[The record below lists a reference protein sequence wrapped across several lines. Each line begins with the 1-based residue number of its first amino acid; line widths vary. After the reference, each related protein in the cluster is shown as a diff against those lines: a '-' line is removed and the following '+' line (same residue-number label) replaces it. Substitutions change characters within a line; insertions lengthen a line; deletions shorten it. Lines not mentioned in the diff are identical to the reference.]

1 MLLQVNNLRR
11 VETLKHQK
19 TFFQRFL
26 AFVCSGA
33 MLLNMVPV
41 SAFAQGDVSQTPPP
55 AQTEAGVATETPTP
69 TPAAEE
75 PQVETQAE
83 DTVQPTPEP
92 TPEPAPEPAAQP
104 TPAAPQPRQVEVMPL
119 DINSGTDGQTDPGN
133 AGQSPAPAE
142 PTSSTDPSA
151 PPAVVEI
158 TITPEEE
165 QELQVGDTLALTA
178 TVVPEGVTEPVI
190 WESSNPAVAKVE
202 PDPTGSRK
210 ATVTAVAGGKATITA
225 ACGGKEAAC
234 EVTVKGPITEI
245 VAITPP
251 EGITENGTVIL
262 VENLDKSFAF
272 SANTTPVADYCTNS
286 VMWTVTTGNS
296 YVQIDQNGNL
306 TFTDSCKASGLSNDT
321 PVQVTVQAEA
331 GNSVAPKQFV
341 FRLDKKQNAITF
353 DATTFTYGDD
363 IQLQASAT
371 NNGEVTYEL
380 LQDNET
386 GAQVG
391 TDGKVTVNNAGS
403 FTVKASSVDTGF
415 YYSGLQEQ
423 LITVNK
429 RPLTVTFTEPTSTIS
444 KISDG
449 TTSLTQENQ
458 DALKNAFELNPEEI
472 VNGDDVNLSV
482 DVSAATFAS
491 DAVGPNEIDLSA
503 VTFTLQ
509 GNDINKYALAST
521 TGTGKCN
528 ATITP
533 VEPTEKTNIDLITA
547 TGDVTIQTGVAFKV
561 GTESANDGTYWYGGN
576 GVPVTL
582 ADGYSLLAKNE
593 NGSAGASV
601 VEYGY
606 LTAASG
612 NEFYVLD
619 GQGIYTGPYTVTYK
633 KDTTVPEI
641 ELTKVE
647 AIKGDGSKMEANG
660 QAIVFGKEVTYTIS
674 VTDDE
679 SGVDASAMY
688 YAVAD
693 DKPAVGDSTAWQK
706 ITGTPTE
713 NGYVFT
719 VTAPNA
725 GTLFVKAADLVGNNG
740 EGEFAPLV
748 LEENAPTIELTV
760 NGSAVTSGT
769 DQITTGT
776 AQDYALGLT
785 VQDVDVATGIQQSG
799 IQKVTY
805 EIMQGDTPIVPA
817 ESLWEALNPPTTI
830 AEINDSFLT
839 KTASKQFSELADGV
853 NLNGDYT
860 LTITAV
866 DFCGNSSSFTYTFK
880 LDNTAPTVT
889 AHMGGTANADGN
901 YYYKADNGE
910 ITVIF
915 TDANLAENTEANVY
929 TATLKGEA
937 GTEQTK
943 SATVTA
949 GSSTATVTFSATD
962 VAKFADD
969 TLTLTV
975 SATDAAG
982 NTNTELDTASKGLV
996 VTDDGSGTFVL
1007 DKTAP
1012 VLEKVQAA
1020 GGNYY
1025 PNEKAVYFNTDFT
1038 LTFTVNDANYDSA
1051 KVQNRTQ
1058 CTNDEPK
1065 ATLNAAVA
1073 DTITLTISGNAD
1085 NARYKPAIQVE
1096 DKAGNQMVAA
1106 ADLAA
1111 EGPQGVT
1118 VDANGVG
1125 TMATTFVL
1133 DTTLPVL
1140 VGVTTTENGNDYGEG
1155 VYYQGAFDATFEV
1168 EDANYDKTA
1177 DDKRTYGKSVL
1188 TVTKDGV
1195 ADTTPTIIDGNAEN
1209 GNATKTVKVEGI
1221 NTAKAVYRIKLEVVD
1236 KAGNKLTGGV
1246 TGGQNATTFTDGI
1259 ATLKNRIMDNVAPV
1273 MTISY
1278 TDLEATHFYLEG
1290 EETGPATAYYNKDLE
1305 ATFKVED
1312 AGSLDETK
1320 LYVSRTK
1327 EGENDLDNRTFG
1339 AGKDPTVPSKTFNSA
1354 EIPDLTITAQPDNDG
1369 VYVYTVYGED
1379 KAGNPLTVVENDYSG
1394 KGEPNKKTGCNS
1406 QNAYTGAPKA
1416 MDTVAPTA
1424 TISYTE
1430 LDATHF
1436 YTDGERTNAYY
1447 NHGFTA
1453 TFAFADTY
1461 GTTDKSYN
1469 MDESKLHY
1477 MQLLTEK
1484 TDNPIGTET
1493 TAATKTV
1500 SYTVADNASAEN
1512 VHYAFIAYGE
1522 DKAGNPLTVTE
1533 QDTTAP
1539 GESTEYTNCADKY
1552 APVTHKVLDMVAPTF
1567 TLAVDDPANDLSV
1580 AVDSQN
1586 RAYYNGDITATF
1598 TVNDANLDSKKVGT
1612 ATAARSGMDFNY
1624 DEADVEW
1631 KPISLTKSD
1640 AVEAENTRTLTQ
1652 TVSADGIYRFEIE
1665 GEDRAGNRLIQSAE
1679 EAAETDFRATLPQT
1693 TAGQFWTNLKV
1704 RDTLA
1709 PRLDIALSDGETFY
1723 TAILGEPSEQQN
1735 TYYNITANAPY
1746 RRASDASG
1754 TLTKTDCSP
1763 VSVIYTIDSTTA
1775 PQSEPGSPYNH
1786 DTLNLNFNGEQI
1798 FNFSTLVVRDR
1809 AGNSSTMPKAA
1820 NKIYLDVTAPNVDE
1834 LAPTISVVAH
1844 ASGEGRGQAG
1854 TDLFRSTVTVRA
1866 TVTDPGEGVR
1876 SSGLYQVYYR
1886 VLVNGEDQTGA
1897 VGVSGKGSVTQ
1908 AGILGYGTSGS
1919 EYESLEGVDEAITSQ
1934 DVIDFTFDENTFNYN
1949 DVKIYVWAEDNSGNM
1964 VTEDAAA
1971 HYFFGIDITAPK
1983 IDVSYDNNDAQN
1995 EKYFKA
2001 DRTATVVVTERN
2013 FDPNNTVITTETS
2026 NISGWSY
2033 AAGSSANGDDD
2044 TWTCTVGYTEDGDYT
2059 FDVTTTDLLGFEATE
2074 VNYGDSVAPQEFT
2087 IDKTNPVINISFNNN
2102 DVRNGKYY
2110 NDTRTATVNIEEHNF
2125 STDGVDLTTTAN
2137 IQEGS
2142 VTAPGAS
2149 GWSSNGDTNTATVP
2163 FTQDGN
2169 YTMHVECVD
2178 LAGNEA
2184 EPEDVDEF
2192 VVDTTAPELEIT
2204 GVEDHMAYSGDV
2216 APAITYHDINYDP
2229 SSANVSIVGVQHP
2242 EGENLTGTRTEDAFG
2257 GSFVCN
2263 NIEPVKEND
2272 DVYTATGVVSDMA
2285 GNETEVDIV
2294 FSVNR
2299 YGSTY
2304 MFAEDTQAL
2313 LDNYYTNTPQELH
2326 VIEINVDSQVS
2337 NMVTT
2342 SLNGELRT
2350 LQQGTD
2356 YTVQESVPGW
2366 HQFDYTIGAD
2376 NFTGEGVYDV
2386 TLSSVD
2392 EAGNTSSNRAIKENE
2407 GATSD
2412 MPIAFVVDMTPP
2424 ANVVTGVEENE
2435 QYIAAE
2441 RTVMIN
2447 YEDNIGMASLTLYV
2461 NDEAVAEYDAE
2472 DLAGMNGTVQYTAQA
2487 SNHWQN
2493 FKVVSSDLAGNTSD
2507 ETTVRYLLTDNL
2519 LIQYFNNKPIF
2530 FGSLIALAAVVVVII
2545 LLVRRKKKQTVTQ

>member
-1 MLLQVNNLRR
+1 M
-11 VETLKHQK
+11 KHQK

-55 AQTEAGVATETPTP
+55 AQTEAGVATEPPTP

-83 DTVQPTPEP
+83 DAVQPTPEP
-92 TPEPAPEPAAQP
+92 TPEPAPQP
-104 TPAAPQPRQVEVMPL
+104 TPAAPQPRQVEVTPL

-133 AGQSPAPAE
+133 AGQSPAPTAE

-158 TITPEEE
+158 TITPEGER
-165 QELQVGDTLALTA
+165 ELQVDETLELTA
-178 TVVPEGVTEPVI
+178 EVKPDTVTESVI
-190 WESSNPAVAKVE
+190 WTSSVPAVAKVE
-202 PDPTGSRK
+202 RDPTDSRK
-210 ATVTAVAGGKATITA
+210 ATVTALAGGKATITA
-225 ACGGKEAAC
+225 ICGGKEAAC
-234 EVTVKGPITEI
+234 EVTVKGPATYVEI
-245 VAITPP
+245 VLPNGIA
-251 EGITENGTVIL
+251 EGGTVYAADYKDQTL
-262 VENLDKSFAF
+262 KLTATTTPAAEFCTDKVEWSVTDGNQYAEIEKDTGVLTLNPLGNDDSAKIQITAKAGSQTDTLNFNLSKKADKVSFAE
-272 SANTTPVADYCTNS
+272 
-286 VMWTVTTGNS
+286 
-296 YVQIDQNGNL
+296 
-306 TFTDSCKASGLSNDT
+306 GLS
-321 PVQVTVQAEA
+321 
-331 GNSVAPKQFV
+331 
-341 FRLDKKQNAITF
+341 
-353 DATTFTYGDD
+353 FTYGSSTM
-363 IQLQASAT
+363 ISAT
-371 NNGEVTYEL
+371 AESDTEISYSV
-380 LQDNET
+380 DS
-386 GAQVG
+386 
-391 TDGKVTVNNAGS
+391 NNAAGATIDS
-403 FTVKASSVDTGF
+403 AGM
-415 YYSGLQEQ
+415 
-423 LITVNK
+423 
-429 RPLTVTFTEPTSTIS
+429 VTFTNVGTFTLTATSAGNGYYTSGIATQEYTVSS
-444 KISDG
+444 KTLEVTFAQPAITKTSDG
-449 TTSLTQENQ
+449 TTELTEENKQVLAGAFSLKDGQLEGS
-458 DALKNAFELNPEEI
+458 DK
-472 VNGDDVNLSV
+472 VNLAV

-491 DAVGPNEIDLSA
+491 NVVGPNSINLADVKLTLEGKDAGKYQLDSNIGTVTCSATIEPVTPTSGSEDIDL
-503 VTFTLQ
+503 T
-509 GNDINKYALAST
+509 K
-521 TGTGKCN
+521 
-528 ATITP
+528 
-533 VEPTEKTNIDLITA
+533 A

-561 GTESANDGTYWYGGN
+561 GTESANDGTYWYGEN

-582 ADGYSLLAKNE
+582 NAGYSLLAKNKD
-593 NGSAGASV
+593 GSAGDSV
-601 VEYGY
+601 ITPGVDGTNY
-606 LTAASG
+606 LSAESGIAFYVVQTAADG
-612 NEFYVLD
+612 GRTFY
-619 GQGIYTGPYTVTYK
+619 GPYSVTYQ
-633 KDTTVPEI
+633 KDTTAPEI
-641 ELTKVE
+641 KLTKVE
-647 AIKGDGSKMEANG
+647 ATKADNTTVDPGEGIA
-660 QAIVFGKEVTYTIS
+660 FGTKVTYTIS
-674 VTDDE
+674 VTDVE
-679 SGVDASAMY
+679 SGVDVNSIEYAILPNGEPDTSTSWTQAS
-688 YAVAD
+688 VKTID
-693 DKPAVGDSTAWQK
+693 
-706 ITGTPTE
+706 E
-713 NGYVFT
+713 GYEFT
-719 VTAPNA
+719 VTADA
-725 GTLFVKAADLVGNNG
+725 SGTLYVHASDIVNNTSAPQN
-740 EGEFAPLV
+740 FRPLV
-748 LEENAPTIELTV
+748 LETNAPQIKLSVDGTELANGATASKTEKDYNLTLTV
-760 NGSAVTSGT
+760 TDLNGST
-769 DQITTGT
+769 
-776 AQDYALGLT
+776 
-785 VQDVDVATGIQQSG
+785 QQSG

-805 EIMQGDTPIVPA
+805 SIQQGNTPVVTNEVWPAMGNNLPTDISQIVDSYLEQISEQSFA
-817 ESLWEALNPPTTI
+817 SLA
-830 AEINDSFLT
+830 
-839 KTASKQFSELADGV
+839 KTSD
-853 NLNGDYT
+853 LNGDYT

-866 DFCGNSSSFTYTFK
+866 DFCGNSSTFTYTFK

-889 AHMGGTANADGN
+889 AHMDGTANADGK
-901 YYYKADNGE
+901 YYYRADNGA
-910 ITVIF
+910 ITVTF
-915 TDANLAENTEANVY
+915 ADANLTENTTPDAY
-929 TATLKGEA
+929 TATLTGA
-937 GTEQTK
+937 PSDAPLIR
-943 SATVTA
+943 SATVT
-949 GSSTATVTFSATD
+949 GSSATITFTADD

-969 TLTLTV
+969 TLTLKV

-982 NTNTELDTASKGLV
+982 NTNTKLDTASKGLV

-1007 DKTAP
+1007 DTTAP
-1012 VLEKVQAA
+1012 VLEKVQAE

-1051 KVQNRTQ
+1051 KVQDSTQ
-1058 CTNDEPK
+1058 YTNDEPK
-1065 ATLNAAVA
+1065 ATLNAATA

-1085 NARYKPAIQVE
+1085 NARYKPAIQVV
-1096 DKAGNQMVAA
+1096 DKAGNQMEAVPG
-1106 ADLAA
+1106 LAT
-1111 EGPQGVT
+1111 EGRQGVT
-1118 VDANGVG
+1118 VKNGVA

-1133 DTTLPVL
+1133 DTTAPEL
-1140 VGVTTTENGNDYGEG
+1140 VGVTTTADGKDYDEG

-1168 EDANYDKTA
+1168 KDANYDAA
-1177 DDKRTYGKSVL
+1177 DADRTYGKSVL
-1188 TVTKDGV
+1188 TVTKDSEP
-1195 ADTTPTIIDGNAEN
+1195 DTTPDITDGTAN
-1209 GNATKTVKVEGI
+1209 GNATKTVVVERI
-1221 NTAKAVYRIKLEVVD
+1221 DTDKAVYSIKLEVVD

-1246 TGGQNATTFTDGI
+1246 TGGQNATIVDEGT
-1259 ATLKNRIMDNVAPV
+1259 ATLKTRIMDNVAPV

-1278 TDLEATHFYLEG
+1278 TDLDATHFYLESG
-1290 EETGPATAYYNKDLE
+1290 ETGPATAYYNKDLE

-1312 AGSLDETK
+1312 AGSLDETN

-1327 EGENDLDNRTFG
+1327 EGESDLGNRTFG
-1339 AGKDPTVPSKTFNSA
+1339 EDKNPEVTSKTFTSA
-1354 EIPDLTITAQPDNDG
+1354 EISDLKITAQPDHDG

-1379 KAGNPLTVVENDYSG
+1379 KAGNPLTVVENDYFG
-1394 KGEPNKKTGCNS
+1394 KGNSNEQTGCAQGS
-1406 QNAYTGAPKA
+1406 AYTGAPKA

-1424 TISYTE
+1424 VISYTA

-1436 YTDGERTNAYY
+1436 YSDGDHTNAYY

-1461 GTTDKSYN
+1461 GTTGKSYN

-1477 MQLLTEK
+1477 MQLLTEE
-1484 TDNPIGTET
+1484 TDNPIGTGT
-1493 TAATKTV
+1493 TAPNKTV
-1500 SYTVADNASAEN
+1500 SYTVAENASAEN
-1512 VHYAFIAYGE
+1512 VHYAFIAYGA

-1539 GESTEYTNCADKY
+1539 GKSTEYTNCADEY
-1552 APVTHKVLDMVAPTF
+1552 TPVTHKVLDMVAPTF
-1567 TLAVDDPANDLSV
+1567 TLVVNDPANDLSV

-1640 AVEAENTRTLTQ
+1640 AVEAESTRTLTQ

-1665 GEDRAGNRLIQSAE
+1665 GEDRAGNRLIQSRE

-1693 TAGQFWTNLKV
+1693 AAGQFWTNLKV

-1949 DVKIYVWAEDNSGNM
+1949 DVKIYVWAEDNSGNI

-2125 STDGVDLTTTAN
+2125 SADGVDLTTTAN

-2169 YTMHVECVD
+2169 YTMHVEYVD

-2304 MFAEDTQAL
+2304 MFGEDTQAL

-2342 SLNGELRT
+2342 SLNGELKT

>member
-75 PQVETQAE
+75 PQVGTQAE
-83 DTVQPTPEP
+83 DTAEP
-92 TPEPAPEPAAQP
+92 TPEPAAQP

-119 DINSGTDGQTDPGN
+119 DIDSGTDGQTDPGN

-158 TITPEEE
+158 TIAPSGETN
-165 QELQVGDTLALTA
+165 LTVGGSSLTLTA
-178 TVVPEGVTEPVI
+178 EVKPDTVTGAVT
-190 WESSNPAVAKVE
+190 WTSSDDNIATVT
-202 PDPTGSRK
+202 PDSTGSRK

-225 ACGGKEAAC
+225 TCGGKKAAC

-245 VAITPP
+245 VDITPP

-331 GNSVAPKQFV
+331 ENSVDPKQFV
-341 FRLDKKQNAITF
+341 FQLAKKQNAITF

-363 IQLQASAT
+363 IQLQARAT
-371 NNGEVTYEL
+371 SNGTVTYEL
-380 LQDNET
+380 LQDNGT
-386 GAQVG
+386 DAQVY

-415 YYSGLQEQ
+415 YYSGSQEQ

-458 DALKNAFELNPEEI
+458 DALKNAFALNREQI
-472 VNGDDVNLSV
+472 VDGDDVNLSV
-482 DVSAATFAS
+482 DVSAAAFAS

-509 GNDINKYALAST
+509 GNDMNKYALAST

-533 VEPTEKTNIDLITA
+533 VEPTEKTNIDLTTA

-561 GTESANDGTYWYGGN
+561 GTKSANDGTYWYGEN

-582 ADGYSLLAKNE
+582 TDGYSLLARNEDGSADAPVVE
-593 NGSAGASV
+593 NGN
-601 VEYGY
+601 

-612 NEFYVLD
+612 NEFYVQD

-633 KDTTVPEI
+633 KDTTAPEI
-641 ELTKVE
+641 KLTKVE

-679 SGVDASAMY
+679 SGVNASAMY

-693 DKPAVGDSTAWQK
+693 DMPAMDSAAWQQ
-706 ITGTPTE
+706 ITGTPTG

-748 LEENAPTIELTV
+748 LETNAPTIELTV

-776 AQDYALGLT
+776 AKDYTLGLT
-785 VQDVDVATGIQQSG
+785 VQDVATGIQQSG

-805 EIMQGDTPIVPA
+805 SIQQGNTPVVTNEVWPKMGNNLPTDISQIVGSYLEQISEQSFA
-817 ESLWEALNPPTTI
+817 SLA
-830 AEINDSFLT
+830 
-839 KTASKQFSELADGV
+839 KTSD
-853 NLNGDYT
+853 LNGDYT
-860 LTITAV
+860 LIITAV

-901 YYYKADNGE
+901 YYYKADNGA
-910 ITVIF
+910 ITVTF
-915 TDANLAENTEANVY
+915 TDANLAENTAQDAY
-929 TATLKGEA
+929 TATLTDESGENSLA
-937 GTEQTK
+937 K
-943 SATVTA
+943 SATVTDN
-949 GSSTATVTFSATD
+949 SATITFTADD

-969 TLTLTV
+969 TLTLKV

-982 NTNTELDTASKGLV
+982 NTNTKLDTASKGLV

-1020 GGNYY
+1020 DGNYY

-1051 KVQNRTQ
+1051 KVQDSTQ
-1058 CTNDEPK
+1058 YTNDEPK
-1065 ATLNAAVA
+1065 ATLNAATA

-1085 NARYKPAIQVE
+1085 NARYNPAIQVV

-1106 ADLAA
+1106 DNLAT
-1111 EGPQGVT
+1111 EGRQGVT
-1118 VDANGVG
+1118 VKNGVA

-1133 DTTLPVL
+1133 DTTAPEL
-1140 VGVTTTENGNDYGEG
+1140 VGVTTTAHGNDYDEG

-1168 EDANYDKTA
+1168 KDANYDKTA
-1177 DDKRTYGKSVL
+1177 DAGRTYGKSVL
-1188 TVTKDGV
+1188 TVTKDGE
-1195 ADTTPTIIDGNAEN
+1195 DTTTDITDGTAEN
-1209 GNATKTVKVEGI
+1209 GNATKTVKVERI
-1221 NTAKAVYRIKLEVVD
+1221 DTAKAVYSIKLEVVD

-1246 TGGQNATTFTDGI
+1246 TGGQNATIVDEGT
-1259 ATLKNRIMDNVAPV
+1259 ATLKNRIMDNTAPV

-1278 TDLEATHFYLEG
+1278 TDLDATHFYLESG
-1290 EETGPATAYYNKDLE
+1290 ETGPATAYYNKDLE

-1312 AGSLDETK
+1312 KGSLDETK
-1320 LYVSRTK
+1320 LYVSRIK
-1327 EGENDLDNRTFG
+1327 EREPDLSNRTFG
-1339 AGKDPTVPSKTFNSA
+1339 EDKNPEVTSKTFTSA
-1354 EIPDLTITAQPDNDG
+1354 EISDLKITAQPDHDG

-1394 KGEPNKKTGCNS
+1394 KDKSNTIEGCNS

-1436 YTDGERTNAYY
+1436 YTEGEHTNAYY

-1461 GTTDKSYN
+1461 GTTGKSYN

-1477 MQLLTEK
+1477 MQLLTEE
-1484 TDNPIGTET
+1484 TDNPIGTGT
-1493 TAATKTV
+1493 TAPNKTV

-1512 VHYAFIAYGE
+1512 VHYAFIAYGA

-1539 GESTEYTNCADKY
+1539 GKSTEYTNCADEY
-1552 APVTHKVLDMVAPTF
+1552 TPVTHKVLDMVAPTF
-1567 TLAVDDPANDLSV
+1567 TLAVNDPANDLSV

-1640 AVEAENTRTLTQ
+1640 AVEAESTRTLTQ

-1665 GEDRAGNRLIQSAE
+1665 GEDRAGNRLIQSGE

-2125 STDGVDLTTTAN
+2125 SADGVDLTTTAN

-2169 YTMHVECVD
+2169 YTMHVEYVD

-2304 MFAEDTQAL
+2304 MFGEDTQAL

-2342 SLNGELRT
+2342 SLSGELKT

>member
-1 MLLQVNNLRR
+1 M
-11 VETLKHQK
+11 KHQK

-92 TPEPAPEPAAQP
+92 APEPAAQP

-133 AGQSPAPAE
+133 AGQSPAPAAG

-158 TITPEEE
+158 TITPEGER
-165 QELQVGDTLALTA
+165 ELQVDETLELTA
-178 TVVPEGVTEPVI
+178 EVKPDTVTESVI
-190 WESSNPAVAKVE
+190 WTSSVPAVAKVE
-202 PDPTGSRK
+202 RDSTDSRK
-210 ATVTAVAGGKATITA
+210 ATVTALAGGKATITA
-225 ACGGKEAAC
+225 ICGGKEATC
-234 EVTVKGPITEI
+234 EVTVKGPATYVEI
-245 VAITPP
+245 VLPNGIA
-251 EGITENGTVIL
+251 EGGTVYAADYKDQTL
-262 VENLDKSFAF
+262 KLTATTTPAAEFCTDKVEWSVTDGNQYAEIEKDTGVLTLNPLGNDDSAKIQITAKAGSQTDTLNFNLSKKADKVSFAE
-272 SANTTPVADYCTNS
+272 
-286 VMWTVTTGNS
+286 
-296 YVQIDQNGNL
+296 
-306 TFTDSCKASGLSNDT
+306 GLS
-321 PVQVTVQAEA
+321 
-331 GNSVAPKQFV
+331 
-341 FRLDKKQNAITF
+341 
-353 DATTFTYGDD
+353 FTYGSSTM
-363 IQLQASAT
+363 ISAT
-371 NNGEVTYEL
+371 AESDTEISYSV
-380 LQDNET
+380 DS
-386 GAQVG
+386 
-391 TDGKVTVNNAGS
+391 NNAAGATIDS
-403 FTVKASSVDTGF
+403 AGM
-415 YYSGLQEQ
+415 
-423 LITVNK
+423 
-429 RPLTVTFTEPTSTIS
+429 VTFTNVGTFTLTATSAGNGYYTSGIATQEYTVSS
-444 KISDG
+444 KTLEVTFAQPAITKTSDG
-449 TTSLTQENQ
+449 TTELTEENKQVLAGAFSLKDGQLEGS
-458 DALKNAFELNPEEI
+458 DE
-472 VNGDDVNLSV
+472 VNLAV

-491 DAVGPNEIDLSA
+491 NVVGPNSINLADVKLTLEGKDAGKYQLDSNIGTVTCSATIEPVTPTSGSEDIDL
-503 VTFTLQ
+503 T
-509 GNDINKYALAST
+509 K
-521 TGTGKCN
+521 
-528 ATITP
+528 
-533 VEPTEKTNIDLITA
+533 A

-1085 NARYKPAIQVE
+1085 NARYKPAIQVV
-1096 DKAGNQMVAA
+1096 DKAGNQMEAVPG
-1106 ADLAA
+1106 LAT
-1111 EGPQGVT
+1111 EGRQGVT
-1118 VDANGVG
+1118 VKNGVA

-1133 DTTLPVL
+1133 DTTAPEL
-1140 VGVTTTENGNDYGEG
+1140 VGVTTTADGKDYDEG

-1168 EDANYDKTA
+1168 KDANYDAA
-1177 DDKRTYGKSVL
+1177 DADRTYGKSVL
-1188 TVTKDGV
+1188 TVTKDSEP
-1195 ADTTPTIIDGNAEN
+1195 DTTPDVTDGTAN
-1209 GNATKTVKVEGI
+1209 GNATKTVVVERI
-1221 NTAKAVYRIKLEVVD
+1221 DTDKAVYSIKLEVVD

-1246 TGGQNATTFTDGI
+1246 TGGQNATIVDEGT
-1259 ATLKNRIMDNVAPV
+1259 ATLKTRIMDNVAPV

-1278 TDLEATHFYLEG
+1278 TDLDATHFYLESG
-1290 EETGPATAYYNKDLE
+1290 ETGPATAYYNKDLE

-1312 AGSLDETK
+1312 EGSLDETK

-1327 EGENDLDNRTFG
+1327 EREPDLVNRTFG
-1339 AGKDPTVPSKTFNSA
+1339 EDKNPEVTSKTFTSA
-1354 EIPDLTITAQPDNDG
+1354 VIPDLTITAQPDHDG

-1379 KAGNPLTVVENDYSG
+1379 KAGNPLTVVENDYFG
-1394 KGEPNKKTGCNS
+1394 KGESNNKMGCNS

-1436 YTDGERTNAYY
+1436 YTEGEHTNAYY

-1461 GTTDKSYN
+1461 GTTGKSYN

-1477 MQLLTEK
+1477 MQLLTEE
-1484 TDNPIGTET
+1484 TDNPIGTGT
-1493 TAATKTV
+1493 TAPNKTV

-1512 VHYAFIAYGE
+1512 VHYAFIAYGA

-1539 GESTEYTNCADKY
+1539 GKSTEYTNCADEY
-1552 APVTHKVLDMVAPTF
+1552 TPVTHKVLDMVAPTF
-1567 TLAVDDPANDLSV
+1567 TLVVNDPANDLSV

-1665 GEDRAGNRLIQSAE
+1665 GEDRAGNRLIQSGE

-1693 TAGQFWTNLKV
+1693 AAGQFWTNLKV

-1908 AGILGYGTSGS
+1908 AGILGYGTSGN

-2125 STDGVDLTTTAN
+2125 SADGVDLTTTAN

-2149 GWSSNGDTNTATVP
+2149 GWSSNGDTNTTTVP

-2169 YTMHVECVD
+2169 YTMHVEYVD

-2304 MFAEDTQAL
+2304 MFGEDTQAL

-2342 SLNGELRT
+2342 SLNGELKT

>member
-92 TPEPAPEPAAQP
+92 APEPAAQP

-133 AGQSPAPAE
+133 AGQSPAPAAG

-158 TITPEEE
+158 TITSEGER
-165 QELQVGDTLALTA
+165 ELQVDETLELTA
-178 TVVPEGVTEPVI
+178 EVKPDTVTESVI
-190 WESSNPAVAKVE
+190 WTSSVPAVAKVE
-202 PDPTGSRK
+202 RDSTDSRK
-210 ATVTAVAGGKATITA
+210 ATVTALAGGKATITA
-225 ACGGKEAAC
+225 ICGGKEATC
-234 EVTVKGPITEI
+234 EVTVKGPATYVEI
-245 VAITPP
+245 VLPNGIA
-251 EGITENGTVIL
+251 EGGTVYAADYKDQTL
-262 VENLDKSFAF
+262 KLTATTTPAAEFCTDKVEWSVTDGNQYAEIEKDTGVLTLNPLGNDDSAKIQITAKAGSQTDTLNFNLSKKADKVSFAE
-272 SANTTPVADYCTNS
+272 
-286 VMWTVTTGNS
+286 
-296 YVQIDQNGNL
+296 
-306 TFTDSCKASGLSNDT
+306 GLS
-321 PVQVTVQAEA
+321 
-331 GNSVAPKQFV
+331 
-341 FRLDKKQNAITF
+341 
-353 DATTFTYGDD
+353 FTYGSSTM
-363 IQLQASAT
+363 ISAT
-371 NNGEVTYEL
+371 AESDTEISYSV
-380 LQDNET
+380 DS
-386 GAQVG
+386 
-391 TDGKVTVNNAGS
+391 NNAAGATIDS
-403 FTVKASSVDTGF
+403 AGM
-415 YYSGLQEQ
+415 
-423 LITVNK
+423 
-429 RPLTVTFTEPTSTIS
+429 VTFTNVGTFTLTATSAGNGYYTSGIATQEYTVSS
-444 KISDG
+444 KTLEVTFAQPAITKTSDG
-449 TTSLTQENQ
+449 TTELTEENKQVLAGAFSLKDGQLEGS
-458 DALKNAFELNPEEI
+458 DE
-472 VNGDDVNLSV
+472 VNLAV

-491 DAVGPNEIDLSA
+491 NVVGPNSINLADVKLTLEGKDAGKYQLDSNIGTVTCSATIEPVTPTSGSEDIDL
-503 VTFTLQ
+503 T
-509 GNDINKYALAST
+509 K
-521 TGTGKCN
+521 
-528 ATITP
+528 
-533 VEPTEKTNIDLITA
+533 A

-776 AQDYALGLT
+776 AKDYTLGLT
-785 VQDVDVATGIQQSG
+785 VQDEATGIQQSG

-805 EIMQGDTPIVPA
+805 SIQQGNTPVVTNEVWPEMGNNLPTDISQIVGSYLEQISEQSFA
-817 ESLWEALNPPTTI
+817 SLA
-830 AEINDSFLT
+830 
-839 KTASKQFSELADGV
+839 KTSD
-853 NLNGDYT
+853 LNGDYT

-866 DFCGNSSSFTYTFK
+866 DFCGNSSTFTYTFK

-889 AHMGGTANADGN
+889 AHMDGTANADGK
-901 YYYKADNGE
+901 YYYRADNGA
-910 ITVIF
+910 ITVTF
-915 TDANLAENTEANVY
+915 TDDNLAENTEANVY

-975 SATDAAG
+975 SAKDAAG

-1012 VLEKVQAA
+1012 VLEKVQAE

-1025 PNEKAVYFNTDFT
+1025 PDETAVYFNTDFT

-1051 KVQNRTQ
+1051 KVQNSTQ
-1058 CTNDEPK
+1058 CTNEGPK
-1065 ATLNAAVA
+1065 ATLNAATA
-1073 DTITLTISGNAD
+1073 DTITLTISGKAD
-1085 NARYKPAIQVE
+1085 NARYNPAIQVK

-1106 ADLAA
+1106 ADLAT
-1111 EGPQGVT
+1111 EGRQDVT
-1118 VDANGVG
+1118 VKNGVA

-1133 DTTLPVL
+1133 DTTAPEL
-1140 VGVTTTENGNDYGEG
+1140 VSVTTTADGNDYDEG

-1168 EDANYDKTA
+1168 KDANYDKTA
-1177 DDKRTYGKSVL
+1177 AADRTYGKSVL
-1188 TVTKDGV
+1188 TVTKDSEP
-1195 ADTTPTIIDGNAEN
+1195 DTTPDITDGTAN
-1209 GNATKTVKVEGI
+1209 GNATKTVEVKRI
-1221 NTAKAVYRIKLEVVD
+1221 DTDKAVYSIKLEVVD
-1236 KAGNKLTGGV
+1236 KAGNKLTGAV
-1246 TGGQNATTFTDGI
+1246 EGGQNATTVTNGV
-1259 ATLKNRIMDNVAPV
+1259 ATLKTRIMDNAAPV

-1278 TDLEATHFYLEG
+1278 TDLDATHFYQEG
-1290 EETGPATAYYNKDLE
+1290 GETKPATAYYNKDLE
-1305 ATFKVED
+1305 ATFTVED

-1327 EGENDLDNRTFG
+1327 EGESDLVNRTFG
-1339 AGKDPTVPSKTFNSA
+1339 EGKDPKVPIKTFTST
-1354 EIPDLTITAQPDNDG
+1354 EIPDLKITAQPDHDG

-1379 KAGNPLTVVENDYSG
+1379 KAGNPLTVVENDYFG
-1394 KGEPNKKTGCNS
+1394 KGESNNKMGCNS

-1436 YTDGERTNAYY
+1436 YTEGEHTNAYY

-1461 GTTDKSYN
+1461 GTTGKSYN

-1477 MQLLTEK
+1477 MQLLTEE
-1484 TDNPIGTET
+1484 TDNPIGTGT
-1493 TAATKTV
+1493 TAPNKTV

-1512 VHYAFIAYGE
+1512 VHYAFIAYGA

-1533 QDTTAP
+1533 QDTTDP
-1539 GESTEYTNCADKY
+1539 GKSTEYTNCADEY
-1552 APVTHKVLDMVAPTF
+1552 TPVTHKVLDMVAPTF
-1567 TLAVDDPANDLSV
+1567 TLVVNDPANDLSV

-1640 AVEAENTRTLTQ
+1640 AVEAESTRTLTQ

-1665 GEDRAGNRLIQSAE
+1665 GEDRAGNRLIQSGE

-1949 DVKIYVWAEDNSGNM
+1949 DVKIYVWAEDNSGNI

-2125 STDGVDLTTTAN
+2125 SADGVDLTTTAN

-2169 YTMHVECVD
+2169 YTMHVEYVD

-2304 MFAEDTQAL
+2304 MFGEDTQAL

-2342 SLNGELRT
+2342 SLNGELKT

>member
-1 MLLQVNNLRR
+1 M
-11 VETLKHQK
+11 KHQK

-55 AQTEAGVATETPTP
+55 AQTEAGVATEPPTP

-83 DTVQPTPEP
+83 DAVQPTPEP
-92 TPEPAPEPAAQP
+92 TPEPAPQP
-104 TPAAPQPRQVEVMPL
+104 TPAAPQPRQVEVTPL

-133 AGQSPAPAE
+133 AGQSPAPTAE

-151 PPAVVEI
+151 PPAVEKI
-158 TITPEEE
+158 TITPKGE
-165 QELQVGDTLALTA
+165 QELQVGGTLELTA
-178 TVVPEGVTEPVI
+178 TVVPEGVTGPVAWVSSEPT
-190 WESSNPAVAKVE
+190 VAKVE
-202 PDPTGSRK
+202 RDLTNSSK

-225 ACGGKEAAC
+225 TCGDKTATC
-234 EVTVKGPITEI
+234 EVTVKGPITKI

-272 SANTTPVADYCTNS
+272 SANTTPVADYCTDS
-286 VMWTVTTGNS
+286 VKWSVTTGDS
-296 YVQIDQNGNL
+296 YVQIDQNGSL
-306 TFTDSCKASGLSNDT
+306 TFTNSCKASGLSNDT
-321 PVQVTVQAEA
+321 PVEVTVQAEA
-331 GNSVAPKQFV
+331 GDSVEPKRFV
-341 FRLDKKQNAITF
+341 FQLAKKQNAITF

-371 NNGEVTYEL
+371 SNGAVTYEL
-380 LQDNET
+380 LQENGT
-386 GAQVG
+386 GARVD

-601 VEYGY
+601 VEHGY

-612 NEFYVLD
+612 NEFYVQD

-647 AIKGDGSKMEANG
+647 ATKGDGNKMEADG
-660 QAIVFGKEVTYTIS
+660 QEIVFGTKVTYTIS

-679 SGVDASAMY
+679 SGVNASAMY
-688 YAVAD
+688 YAVAN
-693 DKPAVGDSTAWQK
+693 DKPAMDSTAWQQ

-748 LEENAPTIELTV
+748 LETNAPTIELKV
-760 NGSAVTSGT
+760 NGSTVTSGT

-776 AQDYALGLT
+776 AKDYTLGLT
-785 VQDVDVATGIQQSG
+785 VQDEATGIQQSG

-805 EIMQGDTPIVPA
+805 SIQQGNTPVVTNEVWPEMGNNLPTDISQIVGSYLEQISEQSFA
-817 ESLWEALNPPTTI
+817 SLA
-830 AEINDSFLT
+830 
-839 KTASKQFSELADGV
+839 KTSD
-853 NLNGDYT
+853 LNGDYT

-866 DFCGNSSSFTYTFK
+866 DFCGNSSTFTYTFK

-901 YYYKADNGE
+901 YYYKADNGA
-910 ITVIF
+910 ITVTF
-915 TDANLAENTEANVY
+915 TDDNLTENTTPDAY
-929 TATLKGEA
+929 TATLTGA
-937 GTEQTK
+937 PSDAPLIR
-943 SATVTA
+943 SATVT
-949 GSSTATVTFSATD
+949 GSSATITFTADD

-969 TLTLTV
+969 TLTLKV

-982 NTNTELDTASKGLV
+982 NTNTKLDADSKGLV
-996 VTDDGSGTFVL
+996 VNDDGSGTFVL
-1007 DKTAP
+1007 DTTAP
-1012 VLEKVQAA
+1012 VLEKVQAK

-1051 KVQNRTQ
+1051 KVQDSTQ
-1058 CTNDEPK
+1058 YTNDEPK
-1065 ATLNAAVA
+1065 ATLNAATA

-1085 NARYKPAIQVE
+1085 NARYKPAIQVV
-1096 DKAGNQMVAA
+1096 DKAGNQMEAVPG
-1106 ADLAA
+1106 LAT
-1111 EGPQGVT
+1111 EGRQGVT
-1118 VDANGVG
+1118 VKNGVA

-1133 DTTLPVL
+1133 DTTAPEL
-1140 VGVTTTENGNDYGEG
+1140 VGVTTTADGKDYDEG

-1168 EDANYDKTA
+1168 KDANYDAA
-1177 DDKRTYGKSVL
+1177 DADRTYGKSVL
-1188 TVTKDGV
+1188 TVTKDSEP
-1195 ADTTPTIIDGNAEN
+1195 DTTPDITDGTAN
-1209 GNATKTVKVEGI
+1209 GNATKTVVVERI
-1221 NTAKAVYRIKLEVVD
+1221 DTDKAVYSIKLEVVD

-1246 TGGQNATTFTDGI
+1246 TGGQNATIVDEGT
-1259 ATLKNRIMDNVAPV
+1259 ATLKTRIMDNVAPV

-1278 TDLEATHFYLEG
+1278 TDLDATHFYLESG
-1290 EETGPATAYYNKDLE
+1290 ETGPATAYYNKDLE

-1312 AGSLDETK
+1312 AGSLDETN

-1327 EGENDLDNRTFG
+1327 EGESDLGNRTFG
-1339 AGKDPTVPSKTFNSA
+1339 EDKNPEVTSKTFTSA
-1354 EIPDLTITAQPDNDG
+1354 EISDLKITAQPDHDG

-1379 KAGNPLTVVENDYSG
+1379 KAGNPLTVVENDYFG
-1394 KGEPNKKTGCNS
+1394 KGNSNEQTGCAQGS
-1406 QNAYTGAPKA
+1406 AYTGAPKA

-1424 TISYTE
+1424 VISYTA

-1436 YTDGERTNAYY
+1436 YSDGDHTNAYY

-1461 GTTDKSYN
+1461 GTTGKSYN

-1477 MQLLTEK
+1477 MQLLTEE
-1484 TDNPIGTET
+1484 TDNPIGTGT
-1493 TAATKTV
+1493 TAPNKTV
-1500 SYTVADNASAEN
+1500 SYTVAENASAEN
-1512 VHYAFIAYGE
+1512 VHYAFIAYGA

-1539 GESTEYTNCADKY
+1539 GKSTEYTNCADEY
-1552 APVTHKVLDMVAPTF
+1552 TPVTHKVLDMVAPTF
-1567 TLAVDDPANDLSV
+1567 TLVVNDPANDLSV

-1640 AVEAENTRTLTQ
+1640 AVEAESTRTLTQ

-1665 GEDRAGNRLIQSAE
+1665 GEDRAGNRLIQSRE

-1693 TAGQFWTNLKV
+1693 AAGQFWTNLKV

-1949 DVKIYVWAEDNSGNM
+1949 DVKIYVWAEDNSGNI

-2044 TWTCTVGYTEDGDYT
+2044 TWTCTVGYTEDGDYM

-2125 STDGVDLTTTAN
+2125 SADGVDLTTTAN

-2169 YTMHVECVD
+2169 YTMHVEYVD

-2304 MFAEDTQAL
+2304 MFGEDTQAL

-2342 SLNGELRT
+2342 SLNGELKT